1 VVTRSEGIPGL
12 GTIPVTKGCPMNG
25 RTRRTAIMLCLLLLV
40 ASLGSGCSSTIAPN
54 NSRTRGTAGNGGRMM
69 GSANASYGAQSGTAN
84 GQTTGKG
91 GTGSTNYSS
100 AGQQIY
106 LTGNGSD
113 GRPILH
119 TAPPVSQG
127 ALMMG
132 GGGCGSCHGANGRGG
147 TIRMMMGPAI
157 EAPDITYAALI
168 KAGFTDATIAAAIRK
183 GTDESGKP
191 LKDAMPRWQMTDADV
206 SATIA
211 YLKVLGAQ

>member
-1 VVTRSEGIPGL
+1 
-12 GTIPVTKGCPMNG
+12 MNG
-25 RTRRTAIMLCLLLLV
+25 RARTTTTMLCLLLLV
-40 ASLGSGCSSTIAPN
+40 SSLGAGCSSTLAPN
-54 NSRTRGTAGNGGRMM
+54 NGSTGGTTSNGGRMM
-69 GSANASYGAQSGTAN
+69 GSANASSGAGGGAIN
-84 GQTTGKG
+84 GQAPGQG

-100 AGQQIY
+100 GGQQIC
-106 LTGNGSD
+106 LAGVGSD
-113 GRPILH
+113 GRPIPH

-147 TIRMMMGPAI
+147 TIQMMMGPAI
-157 EAPDITYAALI
+157 KAPDITYPALI
-168 KAGFTDATIAAAIRK
+168 KAGFTDATIADAIRK

-206 SATIA
+206 SAAIA